1 VVWHGY
7 WLMLKWIFGRS
18 PGFSALQDGFVTA
31 RVEDSAREGGS
42 FVLDLTAGSEETRE
56 RCESIQGRWGID
68 FLEAW
73 QDRSE

>member
-1 VVWHGY
+1 MARILVDVKVDLRQVTGF
-7 WLMLKWIFGRS
+7 FGSSRR
-18 PGFSALQDGFVTA
+18 LRDGQ
-31 RVEDSAREGGS
+31 SGGLGQGGR

-56 RCESIQGRWGID
+56 RCESIQGRWGVD